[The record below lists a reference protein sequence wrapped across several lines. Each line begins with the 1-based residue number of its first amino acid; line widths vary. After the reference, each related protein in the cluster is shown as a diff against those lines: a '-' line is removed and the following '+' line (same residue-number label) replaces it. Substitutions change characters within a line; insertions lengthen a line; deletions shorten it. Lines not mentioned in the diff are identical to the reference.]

1 MTELMKRI
9 QTSVILFILL
19 ILALKYQ
26 YILALTL
33 ILIFHQ
39 ILFEFQLMIKK
50 IYNKKKAYA
59 ILTICTFYL
68 FYFIL
73 MIWNNLY
80 LDNNY
85 NKIILLFIISICVST
100 DIGGYVFGKIF
111 KGKKLTKISPKKTY
125 SGMLG
130 SYLMSLILTAVIFK
144 KYFVLDT
151 IIISVIIISTVS
163 QLGDLFISY
172 LKRKSKIKDTDKI
185 LPGHGGLLDRFD
197 GIIFA
202 IPFGLILLK
211 VI

>member
-1 MTELMKRI
+1 
-9 QTSVILFILL
+9 
-19 ILALKYQ
+19 
-26 YILALTL
+26 
-33 ILIFHQ
+33 
-39 ILFEFQLMIKK
+39 MIKK

-85 NKIILLFIISICVST
+85 NKIILLFIISICVFT

>member
-1 MTELMKRI
+1 MTELMTRI
-9 QTSVILFILL
+9 QTSVILFIFL

-73 MIWNNLY
+73 VIWNNLY

-85 NKIILLFIISICVST
+85 NKIILLFIISICVFT

>member
-1 MTELMKRI
+1 MTELITRI

-85 NKIILLFIISICVST
+85 NKIILLFIISICVFT

-130 SYLMSLILTAVIFK
+130 SYLMPLILTAVIFK

>member
-1 MTELMKRI
+1 MTELKKRI
-9 QTSVILFILL
+9 QTSIILFVIL

-26 YILALTL
+26 FILSLTL

-39 ILFEFQLMIKK
+39 ILFEFQLILKK
-50 IYNKKKAYA
+50 IYKKLEIYI
-59 ILTICTFYL
+59 ILTVFTFYL
-68 FYFIL
+68 SFFIL
-73 MIWNNLY
+73 LIWNNLY
-80 LDNNY
+80 IGNSY
-85 NKIILLFIISICVST
+85 NKILLLFIISICVFT

-125 SGMLG
+125 SGMIG
-130 SYLMSLILTAVIFK
+130 SYLMPLIINTIIFK
-144 KYFVLDT
+144 KYLALDT
-151 IIISVIIISTVS
+151 IIISIIIISTVS

-202 IPFGLILLK
+202 LPLGLFLLK

>member
-85 NKIILLFIISICVST
+85 NKIILLFIISICVFT

>member
-73 MIWNNLY
+73 VIWNNLY

-85 NKIILLFIISICVST
+85 NKIILLFIISICVFT

>member
-1 MTELMKRI
+1 
-9 QTSVILFILL
+9 
-19 ILALKYQ
+19 
-26 YILALTL
+26 
-33 ILIFHQ
+33 
-39 ILFEFQLMIKK
+39 
-50 IYNKKKAYA
+50 
-59 ILTICTFYL
+59 
-68 FYFIL
+68 
-73 MIWNNLY
+73 
-80 LDNNY
+80 
-85 NKIILLFIISICVST
+85 
-100 DIGGYVFGKIF
+100 
-111 KGKKLTKISPKKTY
+111 
-125 SGMLG
+125 MLG

>member
-1 MTELMKRI
+1 MTELITRI

-39 ILFEFQLMIKK
+39 ILFEFQLIIKK

-85 NKIILLFIISICVST
+85 NKIILLFIISICVFT

-130 SYLMSLILTAVIFK
+130 SYLMPLILTAVIFK